1 MSQKL
6 PVVQSKDLVRVA
18 QKLGFAM
25 DRQRGSHAV
34 YYRDRDRA
42 RVVIP
47 IHGGRDVPP
56 GTLRDIIEDLGVT
69 VDEFRALL

>member
-1 MSQKL
+1 LSQKL

-18 QKLGFAM
+18 QKLGFVM